1 MSTHISS
8 SLKNTFSVSFS
19 AIVNQQQFP
28 NASKLLRNL
37 TGSVTSCKMPPE
49 IFNDAL
55 PPRTNILVGFKHI
68 KFNKPVQITFDI
80 DEIGTVQEALDM
92 LIDSHTQDLCAIVTK
107 FNANGEVLHSYYLDR
122 IELNSIEDSELACN
136 NGSTQNIIPSKKI
149 LTCTPKYIQR
159 AVIDPKECIKEIII
173 QQRKLF

>member
-37 TGSVTSCKMPPE
+37 T
-49 IFNDAL
+49 DAL